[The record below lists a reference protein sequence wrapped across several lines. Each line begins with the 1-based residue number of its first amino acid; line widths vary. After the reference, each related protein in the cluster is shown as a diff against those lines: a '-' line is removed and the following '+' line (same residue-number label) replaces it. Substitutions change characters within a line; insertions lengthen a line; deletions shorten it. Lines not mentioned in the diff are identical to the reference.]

1 MTESKKKVGFWML
14 KAFLIV
20 VLILGPGIRG
30 YDDWQIHEYLIGVVA
45 PILLIIFYWKKD
57 DIQNPK
63 IHEKDVQ

>member
-20 VLILGPGIRG
+20 VLLLGPGIRG

-57 DIQNPK
+57 DNQSLK